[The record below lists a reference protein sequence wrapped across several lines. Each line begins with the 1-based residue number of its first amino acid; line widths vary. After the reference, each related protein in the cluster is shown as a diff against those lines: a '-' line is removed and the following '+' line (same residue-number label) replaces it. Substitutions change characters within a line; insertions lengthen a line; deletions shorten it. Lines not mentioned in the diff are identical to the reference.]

1 MRNKFL
7 TPFVLLGLIFVL
19 FGCTSPINEKV
30 DYPHEVIK
38 VLPSPY
44 SKQDKIVLIKAGVD
58 GGATVAFAYQ
68 FFVSSGSGDTLY
80 KRNMFLWAN
89 GLEDYRILWTSS
101 QAIDLKVRADR
112 VVEFLSNPYVVDK
125 GEMKFFNID
134 HFAFSSKQ

>member
-125 GEMKFFNID
+125 GEMKFFHID
-134 HFAFSSKQ
+134 QLAFSCKQ